1 MTGETDLK
9 TLLSSCDAIMA
20 DDEYVFACVEDRKIP
35 AGLSPVM
42 MFQEQEAM
50 TLIVRRQDAQR
61 AGLSFEYPCRMI
73 TLSIHSSLE
82 AVGFMAHVSTLL
94 ADAGISVNPVAGFY
108 HDHLFVP
115 SAQADKAMSKL
126 LSLNKKTNSDR
137 A

>member
-9 TLLSSCDAIMA
+9 TLLSSCEAIMA

-61 AGLSFEYPCRMI
+61 VGLSFEYPCRMI
-73 TLSIHSSLE
+73 TLSIHS
-82 AVGFMAHVSTLL
+82 
-94 ADAGISVNPVAGFY
+94 
-108 HDHLFVP
+108 
-115 SAQADKAMSKL
+115 
-126 LSLNKKTNSDR
+126 
-137 A
+137 